1 MSLSI
6 ITMKQVLVLFVL
18 IFLGYLAVK
27 IKIVEIEAKKAFS
40 NLLLY
45 LVVPCMV
52 IHSYMMEFNGEVL
65 QNLLTA
71 FGWSALLLVM
81 GLVLTVCLTWREES
95 ENKPIIQFAC
105 TFSNAAYMGFPLIQA
120 LFGSEGMIYASAF
133 VTVFNLLLWTYGY
146 AVVSGKK
153 KGWDMMGSIAKTP
166 VIYSVILG
174 LVIYLCQI
182 PVPSILEEPIELVGN
197 MNTPLSMFITGMIVA
212 ESDIP
217 KLLRKAEV
225 YKILLIRMVVI
236 PAVCFLFAFLL
247 HMEGMVAQ
255 VTFLL
260 EMCPCAAIT
269 TVFAVQFGY
278 DEDVAAGSVVFST
291 LLSIAALPMY
301 AALIQGLV

>member
-1 MSLSI
+1 
-6 ITMKQVLVLFVL
+6 MKQVLVLFVL